1 VDQLDEI
8 RAKIDIVQFIS
19 EYLPLKKSGRNFKAL
34 CPFHSEKTPSFIVS
48 PERQIWKCFGC
59 GLGGDIFKFLMEYE
73 KMEFGEALRF
83 LAKKAGVKLAPYRPG
98 PQEEEKE
105 RFYEI
110 NHLASEFYHYLLF
123 HPIGKKALDYILG
136 RGIKIESLKL
146 FKIGYAPSFPFS
158 LQKFLV
164 EKKGYNIA
172 DLFKTG
178 LVVRQKEKVIDF
190 FRDRLIFPLRD
201 HRGNVVG
208 FSGRIIGLGGEK
220 SGPKYINTP
229 ETLVYHKGELL
240 YGLEI
245 TKEKIKKENQAVIVE
260 GELDLISSYQIGIEN
275 IVAIKGSALT
285 EPQLK
290 LLKRFC
296 EGICLAL
303 DQDIAGDMA
312 SRRGI
317 EIADSYNFLIKVV
330 RIPQGKDPDELA
342 RKDPS
347 LLKKA
352 IKEAIPVYDFFI
364 DSAFLR
370 FKGNTPD
377 EKRKIGEEVLP
388 VLAKISDEII
398 KNYYLKLLARRLE
411 VSEEAVLVQLNKIKE
426 EPVFSRRQFL
436 KREERNK
443 TRREILEEY
452 LFSLSFQKREPEIL
466 IKKEIKELI
475 KTPHLIRIIEVLEE
489 FFKKEKGR
497 FKSEDFVKNLPSELL
512 EIFNNFYLRD
522 LKNSDDEA
530 WVKREIEKTLLELE
544 KITLKEELKNLSREI
559 TLSEGNLK
567 KIERLNLKFRKI
579 ARRLKELEG

>member
-522 LKNSDDEA
+522 LKNIDDEA

>member
-208 FSGRIIGLGGEK
+208 FSGRIIGVGGEK
-220 SGPKYINTP
+220 GGPKYINTP

-296 EGICLAL
+296 ESICLAL

-522 LKNSDDEA
+522 LKNIDDEA

>member
-8 RAKIDIVQFIS
+8 RSKIDIVQLIS

-73 KMEFGEALRF
+73 KMEFGEALRT
-83 LAKKAGVKLAPYRPG
+83 LAKRAGVKLAPYRPG

-105 RFYEI
+105 KLYQI

-158 LQKFLV
+158 LQKFLAG
-164 EKKGYNIA
+164 KKGYNIA

-208 FSGRIIGLGGEK
+208 FSGRIIGAGGEK

-296 EGICLAL
+296 ESICLAL

-411 VSEEAVLVQLNKIKE
+411 VSEEAVLAQLNKIKE
-426 EPVFSRRQFL
+426 EPVFSRRQFS

-522 LKNSDDEA
+522 LKNIDDEA
-530 WVKREIEKTLLELE
+530 WVKREIERTLLELE

-559 TLSEGNLK
+559 TLSEGNLE
-567 KIERLNLKFRKI
+567 KIEKLNLKFRKI